1 MTKRVFNFNP
11 GPSTLPLVALER
23 AQKELLDF
31 QGTGMSIMEHSHRGK
46 QYEAV
51 HDEAIKLLTELLG
64 IPDTHQVLFMTGGAS
79 TQFALLPMN
88 LRTDEHAG
96 DYIITG
102 TWAEKAYQE
111 AKVIGKPSVAW
122 DGKKGEVWDSLPA
135 QSDLKLSANAPYV
148 HYTTNNTI
156 MGTQF
161 FELPQTGS
169 VPLVADMSSD
179 ILWRP
184 TDVSKF
190 GMIYAG
196 AQKNAGIAGI
206 TLVIIR
212 KDLIEKGRKDLPKI
226 MRYSEFAK
234 NNSLQNT
241 IPTFS
246 VYMLRNVLDWVKAE
260 GGLAGMEKRNR
271 QKADALYAA
280 IDGSSGYYKC
290 PVQKSA
296 RSVMNVVFRLPSEEL
311 EEKFVKAATAETLV
325 GLKGHRSVGGIRASL
340 YNAMEPAGVEKLV
353 EFMGKF
359 AKANG

>member
-23 AQKELLDF
+23 AQKELLDY

-79 TQFALLPMN
+79 SQFALLPMN
-88 LRTDEHAG
+88 LRSDEHAG

-111 AKVIGKPSVAW
+111 AKVLGKPSVAW

-161 FELPQTGS
+161 FELPQTGN
-169 VPLVADMSSD
+169 VPLIADMSSD

-184 TDVSKF
+184 IDVSKF

-196 AQKNAGIAGI
+196 AQKNAGIAGV

-212 KDLIEKGRKDLPKI
+212 KDLIEKGRKDLAKI
-226 MRYSEFAK
+226 FRYSEFAK

-241 IPTFS
+241 IPTFP
-246 VYMLRNVLDWVKAE
+246 VYMLRNVLLWVKDQ
-260 GGLAGMEKRNR
+260 GGLTAMEKRNR
-271 QKADALYAA
+271 GKADALYAA
-280 IDGSSGYYKC
+280 IDGSNGYYRC
-290 PVQKSA
+290 PVELST
-296 RSVMNVVFRLPSEEL
+296 RSVMNINFRLPSEEL
-311 EEKFVKAATAETLV
+311 EEKFVKAATAEGLV

-353 EFMGKF
+353 EFMGTF
-359 AKANG
+359 AKSNG